1 MSEFII
7 RTVDNAY
14 SYTSSIPVGVVF
26 DPKVNVKTGDTQ
38 GFLRKVN
45 KGKMRYD
52 ATVTL
57 KVSEDVYTNTFLP
70 MLEYSDDVFCT
81 FDRKIPT
88 RGSTSGTFTFENIK
102 LVQEFTQT
110 EFEIEL
116 SLVEVLSN

>member
-7 RTVDNAY
+7 RTIDNAY
-14 SYTSSIPVGVVF
+14 SYTSSLPVGVVF
-26 DPKVNVKTGDTQ
+26 DAKVNVKTGDTQ
-38 GFLRKVN
+38 GYLRKVN

-52 ATVTL
+52 AKVVL
-57 KVSEDVYTNTFLP
+57 KVTEDEYTNTFLP
-70 MLEYSDDVFCT
+70 MLEYSDDVYCT

-88 RGSTSGTFTFENIK
+88 RGIASGTFTLEDIK

>member
-14 SYTSSIPVGVVF
+14 SYTSIIPVGVVF

-110 EFEIEL
+110 EFEVEL